1 MEEAKSST
9 AGREFEHRVAEILR
23 KNDIS
28 FREQVAVGGVEPD
41 FLIETTDGRFVIVE
55 AKSWPATES
64 SVSRAAREVRFYREA
79 IGVDVPIVVLK
90 GLDRG
95 RPAEGVV
102 GEGQLIDSLT
112 VALQSRPPSSG
123 DRFSFRKF
131 GTRRGSAEI
140 YVDGKLSIAPQ
151 RTIFAA
157 MPFSGDY
164 DDTYFVAMAHA
175 AHSLGAVC
183 RRIDR
188 EDFEGDIV
196 EGIKKLI
203 RESVAVIADLS
214 ESKPN
219 VLYETGFA
227 HALSL
232 PTVHICSSPL
242 GELPFDV
249 RNWNTIEYTKGQ
261 TYALRDPLVK
271 RLAGLL
277 ENHCCPR

>member
-112 VALQSRPPSSG
+112 VALQSRPPSFG
-123 DRFSFRKF
+123 DRFSFGKRVGRDAL
-131 GTRRGSAEI
+131 GTVSSTRT
-140 YVDGKLSIAPQ
+140 VPQ

>member
-1 MEEAKSST
+1 M
-9 AGREFEHRVAEILR
+9 
-23 KNDIS
+23 
-28 FREQVAVGGVEPD
+28 
-41 FLIETTDGRFVIVE
+41 
-55 AKSWPATES
+55 
-64 SVSRAAREVRFYREA
+64 
-79 IGVDVPIVVLK
+79 PIVVLK

-112 VALQSRPPSSG
+112 VALQSRPSSFA
-123 DRFSFRKF
+123 DRFSSEKRVRGAS
-131 GTRRGSAEI
+131 GTGSSTRI
-140 YVDGKLSIAPQ
+140 LTRIGPQ

-227 HALSL
+227 LRSVSL
-232 PTVHICSSPL
+232 PCTSA
-242 GELPFDV
+242 
-249 RNWNTIEYTKGQ
+249 
-261 TYALRDPLVK
+261 ALL
-271 RLAGLL
+271 
-277 ENHCCPR
+277 